1 MIRFLGIQR
10 LAVIDELEIEFG
22 PGFTVVTGETGAGKS
37 IIVEAMAL
45 LLGARATSDL
55 VRTGAETATIQA
67 SLERAD
73 GSEIVVRRE
82 ISAQGRS
89 RAFIDGNLVT
99 SAALREGVGD
109 LVDLHGQ
116 HEYQSLLAP
125 QTQLALLDA
134 FGSLEDRRAA
144 VGHLFAEKD
153 QIRLELERVGERERD
168 RAARVDLLELQRRE
182 IDKVAPRVGEDDA
195 LAAERQ
201 VVANADKLS
210 RLCGESYAALY
221 EDDHAVLSGLS
232 QVWKRVG
239 ELALLDVRFQ
249 PYVDAR
255 ETIRPQLEELA
266 FLLRDYAASLDASP
280 ERLQQIEDRLA
291 NIERLKRRY
300 GPTLEAVLARRAVI
314 DLERAALEEG
324 AERAATLGARLTAL
338 NGAYLAAARA
348 LSDARRD
355 AAKRFTRALVS
366 ELNVLAMTGT
376 RCEARFEALDE
387 RPDQWGPTGVDRM
400 EMLFSANPGEELRP
414 LVRIAS
420 GGELSRVMLAIKTL
434 ATTDVPG
441 KTLVFDEVDA
451 GIGGRV
457 ADVVGQRLGALARRC
472 QVLCVTHLP
481 QVAAHGDI
489 HFLVTKDVADNRTMT
504 RVERLNGDRRI
515 EEVARMMG
523 GHDVTPHVRAGARDL
538 VEARQRRR
546 QAKGESEKAKPRR

>member
-22 PGFTVVTGETGAGKS
+22 PGLTVVTGETGAGKS

-45 LLGARATSDL
+45 LLGARATADL

-67 SLERAD
+67 SVERPD

-82 ISAQGRS
+82 VSAQGRS
-89 RAFIDGNLVT
+89 RAFINGNLVT
-99 SAALREGVGD
+99 TAALREGLGD

-116 HEYQSLLAP
+116 YEYQSLLAP

-134 FGSLEDRRAA
+134 FGGLEDRRAA
-144 VGHLFAEKD
+144 VGHLFAEID
-153 QIRLELERVGERERD
+153 QIRVELERASERERD
-168 RAARVDLLELQRRE
+168 RAARVDLLEFQRQE

-195 LAAERQ
+195 LVAERQ

-221 EDDHAVLSGLS
+221 EDDHAALSTLS

-239 ELALLDVRFQ
+239 ELALLDARFQ

-255 ETIRPQLEELA
+255 ETIRSQLEELA
-266 FLLRDYAASLDASP
+266 FLLRDYAASFDASP

-300 GPTLEAVLARRAVI
+300 GPTLEAVLALRAEI
-314 DLERAALEEG
+314 DRERAALEEG
-324 AERAATLGARLTAL
+324 AERASSLGTRLTAV

-348 LSDARRD
+348 LSRARRD
-355 AAKRFTRALVS
+355 AAKQFTRALVS
-366 ELNVLAMTGT
+366 ELNLLAMTGT

-387 RPDQWGPTGVDRM
+387 RPDQWGPSGVDRM
-400 EMLFSANPGEELRP
+400 EMLFSPNPGEELRP
-414 LVRIAS
+414 LARIAS

-457 ADVVGQRLGALARRC
+457 ADVVGERLGALAGRC

-481 QVAAHGDI
+481 QVAAHGDT
-489 HFLVTKDVADNRTMT
+489 HYLVTKDVANNRTVT
-504 RVERLNGDRRI
+504 RVERLNGERRI

-523 GHDVTPHVRAGARDL
+523 GHEVTARVRAGARDL
-538 VEARQRRR
+538 VEVRQRNR
-546 QAKGESEKAKPRR
+546 QAKGESERAKPRR

>member
-144 VGHLFAEKD
+144 VGHLFAEMD

-300 GPTLEAVLARRAVI
+300 GPTLEAVLARRAEI

-338 NGAYLAAARA
+338 NGGYLAAARA